1 MFSAG
6 SRVLHSATQ
15 FTEAPV
21 HFEQVRIIIMDVIRI
36 NITLHLAR

>member
-1 MFSAG
+1 M
-6 SRVLHSATQ
+6 LHSATQ

-36 NITLHLAR
+36 NIITLHLAR